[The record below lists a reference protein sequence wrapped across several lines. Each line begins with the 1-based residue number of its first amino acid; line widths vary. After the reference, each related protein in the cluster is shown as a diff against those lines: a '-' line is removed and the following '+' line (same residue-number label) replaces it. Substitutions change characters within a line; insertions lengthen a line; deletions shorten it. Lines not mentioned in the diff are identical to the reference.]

1 MATHASRPCCA
12 ASHTGSRLTAPATHL
27 ITALQCLTQPCLTP
41 PPLHLLQ
48 DRFPEHLA
56 SMVLINTPF
65 VFRSIWACVRPLLD
79 ERVQKKITI
88 LGADYSSTLLQVI
101 PPGEGQ
107 ARGAAC

>member
-1 MATHASRPCCA
+1 M
-12 ASHTGSRLTAPATHL
+12 
-27 ITALQCLTQPCLTP
+27 
-41 PPLHLLQ
+41 
-48 DRFPEHLA
+48 F
-56 SMVLINTPF
+56 LINTPF

-107 ARGAAC
+107 KGGLPARAARATMWAFVHHAALGA